1 MVQTFMAQVDNPIT
15 LVTLM
20 QARFLFC
27 RDLSGKMAGPSG
39 QDLEV
44 LIGFGVF
51 AIAGLY
57 YWRRNL
63 PSNWTLVRARA
74 RRQLA
79 RAHRSRFSERG
90 RRARVQDEQTKYGK
104 TRDGCCCGLCPC

>member
-1 MVQTFMAQVDNPIT
+1 
-15 LVTLM
+15 
-20 QARFLFC
+20 
-27 RDLSGKMAGPSG
+27 MAGPSG

-63 PSNWTLVRARA
+63 PSNWTLVRARS
-74 RRQLA
+74 
-79 RAHRSRFSERG
+79 RAASTLPSFPSLSHRV
-90 RRARVQDEQTKYGK
+90 RRARAQDEQTKYGK